1 MDRRNTD
8 DQISFESTAKLFN
21 SLGMNKENSIAIEN
35 LTKKIAKL
43 DIIPESED
51 IEGQIRVASI
61 FFLINKVLIIIK
73 VNPQRHSIILPKL

>member
-1 MDRRNTD
+1 MDRSNTD

-51 IEGQIRVASI
+51 IEGQIRMASI
-61 FFLINKVLIIIK
+61 FFLFNKVVIIIK
-73 VNPQRHSIILPKL
+73 VNPQRDSIILPKL

>member
-1 MDRRNTD
+1 MDRSNTD

-51 IEGQIRVASI
+51 IEGQIRMASI
-61 FFLINKVLIIIK
+61 FFLFNKVVIIIK
-73 VNPQRHSIILPKL
+73 VNPQSHSIFLPKL

>member
-1 MDRRNTD
+1 MDRSNTD
-8 DQISFESTAKLFN
+8 DQISLESTAKLFN

-73 VNPQRHSIILPKL
+73 ALRVSQSFYKL

>member
-1 MDRRNTD
+1 MDRSNTD

-73 VNPQRHSIILPKL
+73 ALRVSQSFYKL